1 VIVSGEVEEVRVGR
15 AAAADGED
23 PSEGH
28 PYSAGAPAASSI
40 APRHFRPTQPLVS
53 SSGPSRSTPTAESDR
68 APAPPRWIDEL
79 APPGLALL
87 FVAGKGGVG
96 KSTCAAA
103 LALAAARRRPE
114 RRVELLSIDPAHSL
128 VDVLGLGGGPAGD
141 TAGPAGLPP
150 NLTVRELDAAA
161 AFAARR
167 DELLEALDELW
178 AAAGDRRAG
187 ADATFDRRILER
199 LVDGI
204 PPGLDELIAMVEL
217 TAASQDTGEPPTRPP
232 PSPSGPDAEAP
243 VHPPPTSPFPASEPP
258 LPSASPG
265 TTAPRLIV
273 VDTAPTGHL
282 LRLLETPE
290 LALAWSRALMEVLLR
305 YRQVTGLGRL
315 ARELVELSRG
325 TRALQAAL
333 GDPARTRF
341 AVVTRAA
348 ELPRRE
354 TVRLLATL
362 GRRRLAVT
370 ALVVDAVWPAAAG
383 GRSAPKG
390 AEGCPRCAARAAAEA
405 HQLDRLRRAAA
416 KFKPPA
422 GAPRCAILLAPAA
435 WPPPIGVAAL
445 IRWLRRWRRE
455 DPPIENP
462 PNEMD

>member
-1 VIVSGEVEEVRVGR
+1 V
-15 AAAADGED
+15 
-23 PSEGH
+23 
-28 PYSAGAPAASSI
+28 
-40 APRHFRPTQPLVS
+40 LV
-53 SSGPSRSTPTAESDR
+53 
-68 APAPPRWIDEL
+68 
-79 APPGLALL
+79 
-87 FVAGKGGVG
+87 
-96 KSTCAAA
+96 
-103 LALAAARRRPE
+103 
-114 RRVELLSIDPAHSL
+114 SIDPAHSL

-150 NLTVRELDAAA
+150 NLSVRELAAAA
-161 AFAARR
+161 AFAARGV
-167 DELLEALDELW
+167 ELHDALDELW
-178 AAAGDRRAG
+178 AAACDRRAG

-217 TAASQDTGEPPTRPP
+217 TAALQDR
-232 PSPSGPDAEAP
+232 DD
-243 VHPPPTSPFPASEPP
+243 
-258 LPSASPG
+258 
-265 TTAPRLIV
+265 LIV

-305 YRQVTGLGRL
+305 YRRVTGLGRL